1 MQYLQALAG
10 VFLIALTVS
19 NNTNAQTPKNYG
31 EQKRL
36 PIIDMH
42 VHAFGEEGYDPK
54 EFSLALPGSESP
66 EMLFQET
73 YEQFRR
79 FNVVKAVVSGQPEI
93 VELWKS
99 KDEDNRIIRGIVML
113 SALDHDMTP
122 ARFEEMVKT
131 GKIEVY
137 GEIISPLSGTTIS
150 DPEWQPY
157 LKICEQYDIP
167 LAIHTGATPPA
178 IKGTWRSKTRLR
190 LGDPYLIEDVVV
202 RYPRLR
208 IYMCHSG
215 QQYHERV
222 LTLMMDYSRLY
233 SDLGWVLWGD
243 PLKKRYAREFL
254 ANAKEAGCVNRIMF
268 GSDQMY
274 WPQAIE
280 MSIEYLNSLDFL
292 TEQDKRD
299 ILYNN
304 AVRFL
309 KLKE

>member
-1 MQYLQALAG
+1 MKYLQDLAG
-10 VFLIALTVS
+10 VFLISLVVL
-19 NNTNAQTPKNYG
+19 NNTNAQTPKSYR
-31 EQKRL
+31 EQERL

-42 VHAFGEEGYDPK
+42 IHAFGEEGYNPK
-54 EFSLALPGSESP
+54 EFSLALPESESP
-66 EMLFQET
+66 EMLFKET
-73 YEQFRR
+73 YEQFRKW
-79 FNVVKAVVSGQPEI
+79 NVVKAVVSGQLEC
-93 VELWKS
+93 VETWKS
-99 KDEDNRIIRGIVML
+99 KDEDNRIIRGVFLIGPNNDQ
-113 SALDHDMTP
+113 LDP
-122 ARFEEMVKT
+122 VRFENLVRDH
-131 GKIEVY
+131 KIEVY
-137 GEIISPLSGTTIS
+137 GEIVPPLSGTTIS

-178 IKGTWRSKTRLR
+178 IEGTWRSKTRLR

-215 QQYHERV
+215 QQYHERA
-222 LTLMMDYSRLY
+222 LTLMMDYPRLY

-309 KLKE
+309 RLKD